1 MPPPPLPITVGS
13 ANARSFK
20 KNFGED
26 VSPFC
31 GTTKTFFGFL
41 VTLPLGFKARVCS
54 LIHALWRHMCYTFPE
69 IHLWCNTCQPVD
81 SQHSSQADLFHIP
94 VSRYWLGSKPSPIML
109 QIKVLLTDLW
119 WLTMFV
125 LLFVTSRVQKNKI
138 NGNLGE
144 FPCPNIAE

>member
-1 MPPPPLPITVGS
+1 MEPLKP
-13 ANARSFK
+13 
-20 KNFGED
+20 
-26 VSPFC
+26 
-31 GTTKTFFGFL
+31 FFGFL
-41 VTLPLGFKARVCS
+41 VTLPLGFKAIVGS

-125 LLFVTSRVQKNKI
+125 LLLLPPEYRKIKLMVIWGNSPAPILQSEKFPKLSSSFLLNKTH
-138 NGNLGE
+138 
-144 FPCPNIAE
+144 